1 MRYDAN
7 HNPDAAEWLAL
18 DEGERLDLVEEYHR
32 RVRVQ
37 LPNPTVHA
45 VAHCVVENQIA
56 MGDELPVRETLE
68 RLISEGLDRH
78 DAIHAIGSVLMRH
91 MYELMQHPTT
101 APVDQ
106 SVYFREFE
114 DLTAKRWR
122 GAV

>member
-1 MRYDAN
+1 
-7 HNPDAAEWLAL
+7 
-18 DEGERLDLVEEYHR
+18 LVEEYHR
-32 RVRVQ
+32 RMRVQ
-37 LPNPTVHA
+37 LPNATVHA

-56 MGDELPVRETLE
+56 MGDELPVRRTLE

-78 DAIHAIGSVLMRH
+78 DSIHAVASVLMKH

-106 SVYFREFE
+106 SVYFRELE

-122 GAV
+122 DAV

>member
-7 HNPDAAEWLAL
+7 QNPAAAEWLAL
-18 DEGERLDLVEEYHR
+18 EEGERLHLVEEYHR
-32 RVRVQ
+32 RMRIQ

-56 MGDELPVRETLE
+56 MGDELPVRQTLE

-78 DAIHAIGSVLMRH
+78 DAIHAVGSVLMRH

-106 SVYFREFE
+106 SVYFRELE

-122 GAV
+122 DAV